1 MIEAIFGWLG
11 FLGGLL
17 TAAGDLLLD
26 LKGRNNKKLGK
37 YGFMESAWDTM
48 AAWRFKASILLAGVG
63 VPLYF
68 LGLTSLAMQ
77 MTNTAFA
84 LAFWIVALAGAV
96 GGFFIH
102 AMICVFPLI
111 YKKMRES
118 FPFEAAEDVLIL
130 DITLLKYHSLYSFR
144 YSFSA
149 VPYCMPL
156 RLSMAICPCRFGR

>member
-1 MIEAIFGWLG
+1 MEAIFGWLG
-11 FLGGLL
+11 LLGGLL

-26 LKGRNNKKLGK
+26 LKGRDNQKLGR
-37 YGFMESAWDTM
+37 YGFIESAWDTM
-48 AAWRFKASILLAGVG
+48 AAWRFKASILLAAIG

-84 LAFWIVALAGAV
+84 LAFWIVALAGAA

-118 FPFEAAEDVLIL
+118 FPFETVEDVLNTGYHAVKIPFFAQFSLLVFGSSIL
-130 DITLLKYHSLYSFR
+130 YGI
-144 YSFSA
+144 A
-149 VPYCMPL
+149 VIMG
-156 RLSMAICPCRFGR
+156 ICPCHYGR